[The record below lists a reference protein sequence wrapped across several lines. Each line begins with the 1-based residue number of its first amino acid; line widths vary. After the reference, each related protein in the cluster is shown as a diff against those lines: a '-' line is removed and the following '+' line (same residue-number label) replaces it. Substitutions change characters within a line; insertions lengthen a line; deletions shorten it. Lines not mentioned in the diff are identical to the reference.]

1 MIQQQEAKLIEQ
13 IEQGLLQVAE
23 QEERKLDQQIRNLE
37 DLSEFYIDLVI
48 SHDNNYLYLRWGW
61 LWGSSSKTQVAVAKA
76 NAARTKLETTGTRN
90 VTFVNRIRRYL
101 KLVFLYYSY

>member
-37 DLSEFYIDLVI
+37 DLSEFCYFIKI
-48 SHDNNYLYLRWGW
+48 
-61 LWGSSSKTQVAVAKA
+61 
-76 NAARTKLETTGTRN
+76 
-90 VTFVNRIRRYL
+90 
-101 KLVFLYYSY
+101 